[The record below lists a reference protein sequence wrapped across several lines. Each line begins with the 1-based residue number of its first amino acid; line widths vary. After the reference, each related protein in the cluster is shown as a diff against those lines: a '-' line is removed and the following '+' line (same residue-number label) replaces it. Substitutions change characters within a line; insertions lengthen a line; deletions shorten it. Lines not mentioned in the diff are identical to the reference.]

1 MDIISLPLIFTT
13 AFVVALSGALAPGPL
28 LAVTISEAA
37 KKGFWVGPILV
48 LGHMIPEIVVVIALV
63 KGMSKLMGSDLV
75 SGIIGLAG
83 GVMLMVM
90 GTTIILKS
98 RGAVLPTS
106 EQQVTQRTGTLV
118 LSGVLASISNPYWF
132 MWWATVGTTYV
143 IWSLKMGTS
152 GVISFFSG
160 HILGDLAWYA
170 LVSMAIASGRR
181 IMSEGIYRGLM
192 VGCGVLILGLGGY
205 FAVSGFNFLT

>member
-37 KKGFWVGPILV
+37 KKGFWVGPILG
-48 LGHMIPEIVVVIALV
+48 LGHMIPEIVVVIALI

-98 RGAVLPTS
+98 RGAALPTP

-132 MWWATVGTTYV
+132 IWWATVGTTYV
-143 IWSLKMGTS
+143 IWSLKMGAS
-152 GVISFFSG
+152 GVVSFFSG

-192 VGCGVLILGLGGY
+192 VGCGVLIIGLGGY